1 MTGSMQ
7 PRRRQC
13 VRATGQTF
21 PDAMSASAMSYAQK
35 WPILLTQQAAL
46 STQASAAIV
55 DLGIKQV
62 IVMGGPIAISDA
74 VVLQVEALGVSVLRI
89 AGTDLTDTAQLLAE
103 FELSSTA
110 NGSGQATG
118 LGWAVAGTPNTYGV
132 NVARGDFYADALAG
146 SVVGGRTKTP
156 IVLTLNP
163 STLGTGI
170 PALFNAEHA
179 LAVPNQVDAI
189 TVLGGPLAVT
199 PAALNAVLASIPS

>member
-1 MTGSMQ
+1 
-7 PRRRQC
+7 
-13 VRATGQTF
+13 V
-21 PDAMSASAMSYAQK
+21 SA
-35 WPILLTQQAAL
+35 
-46 STQASAAIV
+46 
-55 DLGIKQV
+55 IK
-62 IVMGGPIAISDA
+62 
-74 VVLQVEALGVSVLRI
+74 
-89 AGTDLTDTAQLLAE
+89 
-103 FELSSTA
+103 
-110 NGSGQATG
+110 ATG
-118 LGWAVAGTPNTYGV
+118 LGWAVSHAYGV

-199 PAALNAVLASIPS
+199 PATVSAVLASIP